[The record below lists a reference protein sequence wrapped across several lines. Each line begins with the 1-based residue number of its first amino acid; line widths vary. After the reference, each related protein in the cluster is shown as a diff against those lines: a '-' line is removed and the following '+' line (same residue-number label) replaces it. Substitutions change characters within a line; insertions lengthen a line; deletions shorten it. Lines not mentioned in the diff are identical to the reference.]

1 MKPTTTSAR
10 LRMVA
15 AAVAVVLTG
24 CATGT
29 DGDPVGRHDDAHAS
43 DSPTIDGAET
53 REIIARSMTFA
64 PAPLQLEAGE
74 PINVTLTSEDTTHDL
89 TVDEVDFHLAAD
101 RNETVTGGLLIDDPG
116 TYTGYCSVPGHREAG
131 MELTFTVS

>member
-10 LRMVA
+10 LGLVV

-24 CATGT
+24 CASGTG
-29 DGDPVGRHDDAHAS
+29 DDPGGAHDDAHAS
-43 DSPTIDGAET
+43 DSPTIDGAEN

-64 PAPLQLEAGE
+64 PTALELEAGE
-74 PINVTLTSEDTTHDL
+74 SINVTLTSQDTTHDL
-89 TVDEVDFHLAAD
+89 TIDDVDFHLAAD
-101 RNETVTGGLLIDDPG
+101 RNETVTGGLLIDEPG